1 MDQKIYQVE
10 TFWDQEAKVWVA
22 NSEDI
27 LGLSTEANSLEN
39 LTEKLKDMIPELLIL
54 NQQIPENYQGEIAL
68 EIITHR
74 QELIK
79 VA

>member
-1 MDQKIYQVE
+1 MDQIICRIE
-10 TFWDQEAKVWVA
+10 TFWDRDAEVWVA
-22 NSEDI
+22 ASEDV
-27 LGLSTEANSLEN
+27 LGLVTEANSLEN

-54 NQQIPENYQGEIAL
+54 NQQIPENYQGEICL
-68 EIITHR
+68 DIITHR